1 MIEDKNY
8 AVEKIKSKHN
18 KNKNLV
24 YPTKKYRTMNC
35 KINRKIK

>member
-24 YPTKKYRTMNC
+24 YLPKN
-35 KINRKIK
+35 IEQ